1 LNECQTSLDVPKRRI
16 YDITNVLEGI
26 GLVEKKSKN
35 IIQWKGNTVQTQNEK
50 DKIQL
55 YQKKCDDLKDQD
67 KKLLEQLEFVRS
79 SLRKLTDLN
88 NPQPFITHQDILTIP
103 SLRSDTLIA
112 IRAPPGTKLE
122 VPDPDEGNDGKRRFQ
137 IYLRN
142 DQNEVIDVFLVQ
154 AGEKEEKI
162 HSPFNSPKKKW
173 IN

>member
-1 LNECQTSLDVPKRRI
+1 
-16 YDITNVLEGI
+16 
-26 GLVEKKSKN
+26 
-35 IIQWKGNTVQTQNEK
+35 
-50 DKIQL
+50 
-55 YQKKCDDLKDQD
+55 LKDQD

-162 HSPFNSPKKKW
+162 HSPFNSPSKKNNNNSSFSSEFQHGNEQGDTLAYGFTG
-173 IN
+173 IGVSDLYNDFEN